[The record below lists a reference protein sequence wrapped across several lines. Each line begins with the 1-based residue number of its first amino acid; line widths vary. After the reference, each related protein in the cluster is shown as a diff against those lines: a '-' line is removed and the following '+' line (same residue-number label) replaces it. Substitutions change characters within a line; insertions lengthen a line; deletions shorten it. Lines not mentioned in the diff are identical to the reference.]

1 MLYIR
6 TNIQNYAFY
15 IIIIIHLVRDEF
27 QNYVIINHLV
37 IISQYIYIYI
47 LWWAKSGTNKYGWFQ
62 SSYYS
67 LTQLIYRD
75 GMQG

>member
-1 MLYIR
+1 M
-6 TNIQNYAFY
+6 QNYAFY

-47 LWWAKSGTNKYGWFQ
+47 YILWWAKSGTDKYGCF
-62 SSYYS
+62 
-67 LTQLIYRD
+67 
-75 GMQG
+75 

>member
-47 LWWAKSGTNKYGWFQ
+47 YCGGQKVEQISMVGFNLVTIRLLN
-62 SSYYS
+62 
-67 LTQLIYRD
+67 
-75 GMQG
+75 